1 MTHGA
6 RAVTIPADGLQLPGE
21 LAWPQHPCGIV
32 LFAHGSGSGRLSPR
46 NRFVAERLRNAGL
59 ATLLFDLLTERE
71 VGDRHNVFDIP
82 LLARRLAAATTWA
95 AHQADLAGLPV
106 GYFGASTGA
115 AAALTAATL
124 SPVAVAAIVSRGGRP
139 DLAANAL
146 DRVTA
151 PTLLLVGSR
160 DPVVLDLNRAAL
172 ARLRGPRELVI
183 VPGAGHLFEER
194 GALEVVADAA
204 AGWFVRHLELE
215 RVWRGAHSRDDGSGA
230 AGPW

>member
-82 LLARRLAAATTWA
+82 LLVPDICSR
-95 AHQADLAGLPV
+95 
-106 GYFGASTGA
+106 S
-115 AAALTAATL
+115 
-124 SPVAVAAIVSRGGRP
+124 AV
-139 DLAANAL
+139 
-146 DRVTA
+146 
-151 PTLLLVGSR
+151 
-160 DPVVLDLNRAAL
+160 
-172 ARLRGPRELVI
+172 
-183 VPGAGHLFEER
+183 
-194 GALEVVADAA
+194 
-204 AGWFVRHLELE
+204 
-215 RVWRGAHSRDDGSGA
+215 
-230 AGPW
+230 PWK